1 MNDRFKFRVWL
12 PFEKRMITTDNE
24 SFFALN
30 QYGSLLKI
38 NDKNE
43 AFFARIGHTFSKEN
57 IMQCTGLK
65 DKNGKLIYEGDVVKA
80 KHKPDREGW
89 YCVWRGV
96 VEYDNENCQYV
107 IKASH
112 YSVLNETK
120 LNKATFENNESFI
133 WFDWLEIIGN
143 IYENKDLLNEK

>member
-30 QYGSLLKI
+30 QHGSLLKI

-65 DKNGKLIYEGDVVKA
+65 DKNGKLIYEGDIIVIPNRYPFYDYKNKEEYQNLNDTNGEIKGETILNYV
-80 KHKPDREGW
+80 
-89 YCVWRGV
+89 GV
-96 VEYDNENCQYV
+96 VEYIYNGWQYV
-107 IKASH
+107 
-112 YSVLNETK
+112 LN
-120 LNKATFENNESFI
+120 
-133 WFDWLEIIGN
+133 
-143 IYENKDLLNEK
+143 

>member
-1 MNDRFKFRVWL
+1 MKNRFKFRFWFKDTQEMIYSEKFNDVQTLGQWL
-12 PFEKRMITTDNE
+12 FEDRKDVI
-24 SFFALN
+24 
-30 QYGSLLKI
+30 K
-38 NDKNE
+38 
-43 AFFARIGHTFSKEN
+43 
-57 IMQCTGLK
+57 MQCTGLK

-143 IYENKDLLNEK
+143 IYENKELLNDSN

>member
-30 QYGSLLKI
+30 QHGSLLKI

-65 DKNGKLIYEGDVVKA
+65 DKNGKLIYEGDVVKQN
-80 KHKPDREGW
+80 KTLYIVNW
-89 YCVWRGV
+89 
-96 VEYDNENCQYV
+96 ENGSFCF
-107 IKASH
+107 KDT
-112 YSVLNETK
+112 LNEKNYTVEFVMSEK
-120 LNKATFENNESFI
+120 QEV
-133 WFDWLEIIGN
+133 IGN
-143 IYENKDLLNEK
+143 IYENKELLNEK

>member
-24 SFFALN
+24 SFFAFN
-30 QYGSLLKI
+30 QHGSLLKI

-65 DKNGKLIYEGDVVKA
+65 DKNGKLIYEGDIIRDINI
-80 KHKPDREGW
+80 PS
-89 YCVWRGV
+89 YFCI
-96 VEYDNENCQYV
+96 VEW
-107 IKASH
+107 IKGGFYLKSTV
-112 YSVLNETK
+112 SN
-120 LNKATFENNESFI
+120 SFLL
-133 WFDWLEIIGN
+133 FDTTQQEIIGN
-143 IYENKDLLNEK
+143 IYENPELLEGEQISYKTKEK

>member
-30 QYGSLLKI
+30 QHGSLLKI

-65 DKNGKLIYEGDVVKA
+65 DKNGKLLFEGDVV
-80 KHKPDREGW
+80 
-89 YCVWRGV
+89 
-96 VEYDNENCQYV
+96 NQNNT
-107 IKASH
+107 I
-112 YSVLNETK
+112 YSVNWCDGSFCFKDALNGKNYTVEFVMSAK
-120 LNKATFENNESFI
+120 LEV
-133 WFDWLEIIGN
+133 IGN
-143 IYENKDLLNEK
+143 IYQDKELLNESR